1 MVGRYFLPSFSH
13 TSAPSFN
20 LLPLPGAR
28 EQVLQP
34 IFQLPGAP
42 PAEALCRSGDP
53 ERSPGRLQPRAT
65 MGGGDWICYELLSR
79 AARRSGGVVEESD
92 HPLQRMKPF
101 FGGQDRS
108 HIVGVVFKLFSH
120 YNSPLVRGF
129 VVDVMFWTPRVSSK
143 SVNNH

>member
-20 LLPLPGAR
+20 LLPLPGAESR
-28 EQVLQP
+28 FFSQSSNCQELHQQKLSADLVTLNA
-34 IFQLPGAP
+34 LLGACSRVQRWE
-42 PAEALCRSGDP
+42 EAMD
-53 ERSPGRLQPRAT
+53 
-65 MGGGDWICYELLSR
+65 LLR
-79 AARRSGGVVEESD
+79 AAQQSRSALGRSRGGVGSSAAEDEA
-92 HPLQRMKPF
+92 F